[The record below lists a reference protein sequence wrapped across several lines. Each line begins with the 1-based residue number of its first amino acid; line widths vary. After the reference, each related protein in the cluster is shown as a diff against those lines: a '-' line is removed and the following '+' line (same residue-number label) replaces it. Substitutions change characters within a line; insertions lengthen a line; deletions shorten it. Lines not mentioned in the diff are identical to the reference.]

1 MQQHPSRG
9 AVFICERK
17 AGVFMNRQE
26 LAIDVVATLISEKT
40 TINQKIAA
48 TILMKI
54 LFTEKERKMILE
66 NPDLYP
72 FSRNDS
78 RVREWTKKVLFK
90 GKCEKCGATENL
102 EAHHIIKW
110 ADYPKGRIDLNNGM
124 CLCHECHTEEHKNDQ
139 SYHMMKSKESRCVT

>member
-1 MQQHPSRG
+1 
-9 AVFICERK
+9 
-17 AGVFMNRQE
+17 MNRQE

-78 RVREWTKKVLFK
+78 RVREWTKKVLSK